1 MALPGGYVNSGNPYL
16 SSATPVGASHQ
27 AKPKAPKAA
36 PLPAMNF
43 GGGTGAPSVPP
54 PPSVLTPA
62 PTAPPSGVSAMQ
74 GLQAAAAPLDA
85 LNGPTSG
92 PLRQDLGTRQPP
104 SLAALLQ
111 GLRY

>member
-1 MALPGGYVNSGNPYL
+1 MAQPGKYVNVGNPYL
-16 SSATPVGASHQ
+16 SSATQVGASHQ

-36 PLPAMNF
+36 SLPPMNF
-43 GGGTGAPSVPP
+43 GSGGAPPVPP

-62 PTAPPSGVSAMQ
+62 PVAPPSGVPSMQ